1 MENTRNDFGL
11 IDDNSTYKGF
21 LLNYLLGFELKQL
34 LLKSPDDFSV
44 DNAGNVAL
52 LDGNTPIDVFTKIG
66 E

>member
-34 LLKSPDDFSV
+34 LLKSPADFSV